1 MLFRALCLD
10 CSYAVRHDVL
20 TRRYLMEWGL
30 RCQVLDMFSNLFIYI
45 FDELKARFAR
55 EIEAV
60 RAQHPFEDL
69 QVGRV
74 RAGLFDLIG
83 YSSWVWDL
91 DARRICPRL
100 CVCHVCKRG

>member
-69 QVGRV
+69 QVGACAR
-74 RAGLFDLIG
+74 GFLI
-83 YSSWVWDL
+83 
-91 DARRICPRL
+91 
-100 CVCHVCKRG
+100 

>member
-1 MLFRALCLD
+1 MRCCLARCAWTAAMLCVMMLCHTLVRG
-10 CSYAVRHDVL
+10 CAV

-69 QVGRV
+69 QVGACAR
-74 RAGLFDLIG
+74 GYLI
-83 YSSWVWDL
+83 
-91 DARRICPRL
+91 
-100 CVCHVCKRG
+100 